1 MQKPVAVVLPF
12 AVLSIVLIVGNFIR
26 VAIAQQGLSLSKV
39 QTTGMT
45 ESPLKAAPPMAFV
58 STTKPDEAKRF
69 YTDVLGLEFVADD
82 KFALIFRIHGNQTL
96 RVQRVHELKPQPFT
110 VFGWQVEDIESS
122 VAILTKL
129 GVMFQMIGLPTQDK
143 TGVCTFDNGDKV
155 AWFKDPDGNTL
166 SIAQLVP
173 N

>member
-1 MQKPVAVVLPF
+1 MGKGGIVDRQARTAPRTFPSNLLHHAV
-12 AVLSIVLIVGNFIR
+12 
-26 VAIAQQGLSLSKV
+26 GLGHALRSTFEWTNESHSLK
-39 QTTGMT
+39 T
-45 ESPLKAAPPMAFV
+45 APPMAFV